1 MNGRSMYCLDT
12 NVFIEAWNKYYSPN
26 FCPDY
31 WCILNELGQR
41 NIIFMPKEV
50 FNEIDSSKD
59 ELTKWLKESSI
70 PVHSTDNIV
79 TGNVTR
85 IFEANPLH
93 INLVQESK
101 GKSLA
106 DPWVIAH
113 AMKNKATVV
122 TKENKS
128 NYSNPNP
135 KKIHIPDVCENMGIR
150 WIDDYQMVK
159 ELGIKFS
166 CECPISK
173 SSMITNNLF

>member
-1 MNGRSMYCLDT
+1 MNEQTMYCLDT
-12 NVFIEAWNKYYSPN
+12 NVFIEAWNKYYSRD

-31 WCILNELGQR
+31 WDILIELGKR
-41 NIIFMPKEV
+41 KLIFIPKEV

-70 PVHSTDNIV
+70 PVHSTDDIV

-122 TKENKS
+122 TKESKIYSS
-128 NYSNPNP
+128 NSN
-135 KKIHIPDVCENMGIR
+135 KIHIPDVCENMR
-150 WIDDYQMVK
+150 VKWIDDYQMVK

-166 CECPISK
+166 CECPLSK
-173 SSMITNNLF
+173 SPIITNNLF